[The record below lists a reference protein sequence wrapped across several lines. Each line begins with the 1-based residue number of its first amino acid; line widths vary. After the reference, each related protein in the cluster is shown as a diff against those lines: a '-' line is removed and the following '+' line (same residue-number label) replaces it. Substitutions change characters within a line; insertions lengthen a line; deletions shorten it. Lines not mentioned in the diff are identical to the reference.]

1 MLYMYRLMYLIVN
14 NYEISVIHK
23 CYLNLW
29 KKNRTISYIDATI
42 IFNYFDLDFTDIFKK
57 YFLIFQN
64 KVSIHNFVVFVCIF
78 IFGDTDD
85 ILRILL
91 SVCGVHSNVAIS
103 YFHCLNLIKS
113 IHPNALTD
121 EELSKWI
128 SNQQTTDIISIHD
141 FTNAIKSSVII
152 DYLDK
157 IKDHLIEK
165 VLGSSNYE
173 TICKRSYYYNNNSKN
188 NTENNSDNNTNI
200 NELFNENCFTKF
212 IRILCHKP
220 PPLFTEYHTLSSTF
234 STTNNILYSSRSN
247 NSVIP
252 NNSNNNNNNSN
263 YESVIALIRGRYG
276 YSRRHTSSSHK
287 DSLRR
292 RTISSGRSSY
302 GHTKYVVK
310 VNGVVNTNKLSDT
323 PNASINQ
330 GATE

>member
-14 NYEISVIHK
+14 NYEISIIHK

-91 SVCGVHSNVAIS
+91 SVCGVHSNIAIS

-141 FTNAIKSSVII
+141 FKNAIKSSIII
-152 DYLDK
+152 DYLNK

-173 TICKRSYYYNNNSKN
+173 TICKRSYYYNNN
-188 NTENNSDNNTNI
+188 NTENNSENNTNI
-200 NELFNENCFTKF
+200 DILFNENCFSKF
-212 IRILCHKP
+212 VRIICHKP
-220 PPLFTEYHTLSSTF
+220 PPLFTEYHTISNT
-234 STTNNILYSSRSN
+234 LYSSRSN
-247 NSVIP
+247 NSINP
-252 NNSNNNNNNSN
+252 INNNLNNNANNNSN
-263 YESVIALIRGRYG
+263 YESIIALIRGRYG
-276 YSRRHTSSSHK
+276 YSRRHTSSSHR

-292 RTISSGRSSY
+292 RTMSSGRNSY
-302 GHTKYVVK
+302 GHNKYIVK
-310 VNGVVNTNKLSDT
+310 VNVVANANKLSET
-323 PNASINQ
+323 PNGSINPVVP
-330 GATE
+330 E